1 VQTTSVPPS
10 ACPEEK
16 TKMPNSALSRKVESA
31 RKLNSRPT
39 LSREA
44 WLNAAVNMLE
54 RHGIA
59 NVKIDRL
66 SKQLKVTRGSFYF
79 HFQGLK
85 DLLAS
90 MVHEWRTRNCLP
102 FQRLANYEITDGLAF
117 FDMVAGIWGK
127 EDPFSPK
134 LDLAIRDWSRSNPA
148 LAREITAIDDLR
160 IDLLKRAFL
169 AMGYTDDESIVRA
182 RITYFHQIGH
192 YALSFKEKLSDRLR
206 LQTLYAEVLVGP
218 RGRNAK

>member
-1 VQTTSVPPS
+1 MLNAASRNATPPS
-10 ACPEEK
+10 KAKP
-16 TKMPNSALSRKVESA
+16 
-31 RKLNSRPT
+31 RPT

-44 WLNAAVNMLE
+44 WLSAALTVLE
-54 RHGIA
+54 KHGIA

-102 FQRLANYEITDGLAF
+102 FQRLAGQNIEDGQAF
-117 FDMVAGIWGK
+117 FDMVAGVWVK

-134 LDLAIRDWSRSNPA
+134 LDLAIRDWSRSAPA
-148 LAREITAIDDLR
+148 LAREVALIDELR
-160 IDLLKRAFL
+160 IDLLTRAFL
-169 AMGYTDDESIVRA
+169 AMGYPEDESVVRA
-182 RITYFHQIGH
+182 RITYFHQIGY
-192 YALSFKEKLSDRLR
+192 YALSFKEKLADRLR
-206 LQTLYAEVLVGP
+206 YQPLYGEVLVGP
-218 RGRNAK
+218 KANRK